1 MKRSLSVL
9 FLVTFLVLPLFA
21 TDKGKTEIDIK
32 LGLNV
37 NPTATASIEDIT
49 SALDIDTGKKIEG
62 GAAIEGKMQYTIG
75 LEGYYFVKDNLGIGL
90 GVTRAFPTGYLNEF
104 IARADSVNVYA
115 TVKQEI
121 KVSENK
127 IIDNFYFLGRL
138 GYGINNLSSD
148 ASKVVPAIIG
158 SMSGTA
164 IDVDASMDN
173 GLYWALGIGF
183 EKSNFLVE
191 VLYSVNYSKLNAN
204 VDIDDGAQKLD
215 ISTNLSLSTI
225 GINVGYKF
233 NI

>member
-37 NPTATASIEDIT
+37 NPTATASIEDII
-49 SALDIDTGKKIEG
+49 SSIGEEPDNKIDSN
-62 GAAIEGKMQYTIG
+62 AAVEGKMQYTIG
-75 LEGYYFVKDNLGIGL
+75 VEGYYFIMDNLGIGL
-90 GVTRAFPTGYLNEF
+90 GVTRAFPTGYINEF
-104 IARADSVNVYA
+104 IARADSVNIYA

-127 IIDNFYFLGRL
+127 IIDNLYFLGRL
-138 GYGINNLSSD
+138 GYGINNFSSD
-148 ASKVVPAIIG
+148 ASKVIPAIIG
-158 SMSGTA
+158 A
-164 IDVDASMDN
+164 PIEIDASMDN

-204 VDIDDGAQKLD
+204 VDIDDGAQKMD

>member
-37 NPTATASIEDIT
+37 NPTATASIEDII
-49 SALDIDTGKKIEG
+49 SSIGEEPENKIDSN
-62 GAAIEGKMQYTIG
+62 AAVEGKMQYTVG
-75 LEGYYFVKDNLGIGL
+75 VEGYYFIMDNLGVGL
-90 GVTRAFPTGYLNEF
+90 GVTRAFPTGYINEF
-104 IARADSVNVYA
+104 IARADSVNIYA
-115 TVKQEI
+115 AVKQEI

-127 IIDNFYFLGRL
+127 IIDNLYFLGRL
-138 GYGINNLSSD
+138 GYGINNFSSD
-148 ASKVVPAIIG
+148 ASKVIPAIIG
-158 SMSGTA
+158 A
-164 IDVDASMDN
+164 PIEIDASMDN

-183 EKSNFLVE
+183 EKSNFLIE
-191 VLYSVNYSKLNAN
+191 VLYSVNYSKLNAK
-204 VDIDDGAQKLD
+204 VDMGGDKLD
-215 ISTNLSLSTI
+215 LSTDLSLSTI